1 MKTNYKIFRTIRIML
16 FAATVLAGF
25 TACETDSVE
34 REGGKLPD
42 KDGIE
47 NVYGILRCSSSCE
60 NIVDMILTE
69 GNGFLVNGVYFEQ
82 TKPVSENVSI
92 QLQIDESVIEAYN
105 TLTGEE
111 RALLPESNYEFMEG
125 NTLEISANGKQSPLK
140 RIKFLAEGLAAGEY
154 VLPISIGEQE
164 QGNILRDNIIYF
176 NITIREPFVGDYP
189 LDQAKFYPEE
199 GEDNATE
206 PILMVF
212 YINTKD
218 YDPRLVTDFYL
229 TKKKRRPSQE
239 LWTRAVG
246 NIINL
251 RTVVL
256 KYDEASGRA
265 LLDLG
270 ADMTYVL
277 SHASTYIW
285 PLQETERKVCLS
297 LEGGGTGLGFCNLS
311 DEQIADFVAQVKT
324 VVETYNLD
332 GINLW
337 DRNSGY
343 GKEGMPETNTTS
355 YPKLIKA
362 MREALGSDRLLTV
375 TDHEEPTEYFWDTEA
390 TGGIEVGQYL
400 DYAWSGYNNGNEVT
414 QICDPWHPDDV
425 EVSKYTHKPFAGLD
439 PAKYGCINSPWY
451 KGTDPSSLID
461 RKHIY
466 RWRAAGNKQSQ
477 ILVFQ
482 DLMTRLQNEYEATGQ
497 SYGEVC
503 LYFADDG
510 KTGTSILA
518 YSNNYTDV
526 TSNLM
531 FLPDGTIGYGKW
543 LKDW

>member
-1 MKTNYKIFRTIRIML
+1 MKTNHKIFRTIGTML
-16 FAATVLAGF
+16 LAATVLAGF

-34 REGGKLPD
+34 QSGGKLPD
-42 KDGIE
+42 KEEIE

-60 NIVDMILTE
+60 NTVDMILTE

-105 TLTGEE
+105 ILTGEE
-111 RALLPESNYEFMEG
+111 RTLLPESNYEFVEG
-125 NTLEISANGKQSPLK
+125 NTLEISANGKQSALK
-140 RIKFLAEGLAAGEY
+140 QIKFLAEGLAAGEY
-154 VLPISIGEQE
+154 VLPVSIGEQ
-164 QGNILRDNIIYF
+164 GNVLRDNIIYF

-189 LDQAKFYPEE
+189 LDQEEFYPEE
-199 GEDNATE
+199 SGANE
-206 PILMVF
+206 PIFMVF
-212 YINTKD
+212 YVNTKD
-218 YDPRLVTDFYL
+218 YDPRLVTDFYIR
-229 TKKKRRPSQE
+229 KKQRRPPVE

-246 NIINL
+246 NIVNL
-251 RTVVL
+251 RTVTL

-270 ADMTYVL
+270 SDMTHVL
-277 SHASTYIW
+277 SRASTYIW
-285 PLQETERKVCLS
+285 PIQETERKVCLS

-343 GKEGMPETNTTS
+343 GKEGMPEMNTTS

-362 MREALGSDRLLTV
+362 MREALGTNKLLTV

-400 DYAWSGYNNGNEVT
+400 DYAWSGYCNDGEIP

-439 PAKYGCINSPWY
+439 PAKYGCINFAWY
-451 KGTDPSSLID
+451 KFSDPVELKD
-461 RKHIY
+461 AMNVY

-477 ILVFQ
+477 ILVFK
-482 DLMTRLQNEYEATGQ
+482 DLMTILQNEYESTGQ
-497 SYGEVC
+497 EYSGIC
-503 LYFADDG
+503 LCFADDG
-510 KTGTSILA
+510 RNGTGVLNYDNSYTAVTTNLA
-518 YSNNYTDV
+518 NNPT
-526 TSNLM
+526 TGGN
-531 FLPDGTIGYGKW
+531 YGKW

>member
-1 MKTNYKIFRTIRIML
+1 MKTNHKIFRTIGTML
-16 FAATVLAGF
+16 LAATVLAGF

-34 REGGKLPD
+34 QSGGKLPD
-42 KDGIE
+42 KEEIE

-60 NIVDMILTE
+60 NTVDMILTE
-69 GNGFLVNGVYFEQ
+69 GNGFLVNSVYFEQ

-92 QLQIDESVIEAYN
+92 QLKIDESVIEAYN
-105 TLTGEE
+105 TLTGVE
-111 RALLPESNYEFMEG
+111 RTLLPESNYEFVEG
-125 NTLEISANGKQSPLK
+125 NMLEISANGKQSALK
-140 RIKFLAEGLAAGEY
+140 QIKFLAEGLAAGEY
-154 VLPISIGEQE
+154 VLPVSTGW
-164 QGNILRDNIIYF
+164 QGNALRNNILYF

-189 LDQAKFYPEE
+189 LDQEEFYPEE
-199 GEDNATE
+199 SGANE
-206 PILMVF
+206 PIFMVF
-212 YINTKD
+212 YVNTKD
-218 YDPRLVTDFYL
+218 YDPRLVTDFYIR
-229 TKKKRRPSQE
+229 KKQRRPPVE

-246 NIINL
+246 NIVNL

-270 ADMTYVL
+270 SDMTHVL

-285 PLQETERKVCLS
+285 PIQETERKVCLS
-297 LEGGGTGLGFCNLS
+297 LEGGGTGLGFCNLT

-343 GKEGMPETNTTS
+343 GKEGMPEMNTTS

-362 MREALGSDRLLTV
+362 MREALGTDKLLTV

-439 PAKYGCINSPWY
+439 PAKYGCINAPWY
-451 KGTDPSSLID
+451 KGTDPSDLID
-461 RKHIY
+461 RTNIY
-466 RWRAAGNKQSQ
+466 NWRAAGNKQSQ

-482 DLMTRLQNEYEATGQ
+482 DLMTKLQNEYEATGH

-510 KTGTSILA
+510 KNGTGILA
-518 YSNNYTDV
+518 YSNNYTEV
-526 TSNLM
+526 TSNLT
-531 FLPDGTIGYGKW
+531 FLPDGKIGYGKW

>member
-1 MKTNYKIFRTIRIML
+1 MKTNHKIFRTIGTML
-16 FAATVLAGF
+16 LAATVLAGF

-34 REGGKLPD
+34 QSGGKLPD
-42 KDGIE
+42 KEEIE

-60 NIVDMILTE
+60 NTVDMILTE

-105 TLTGEE
+105 TLTGVE
-111 RALLPESNYEFMEG
+111 RTLLPESNYEFVEG
-125 NTLEISANGKQSPLK
+125 NTLEISANGKQSALK
-140 RIKFLAEGLAAGEY
+140 QIKFLAEGLVAGEY
-154 VLPISIGEQE
+154 VLPVSTEW
-164 QGNILRDNIIYF
+164 QGNALRDNILYF
-176 NITIREPFVGDYP
+176 NITVREPFVGDYP

-199 GEDNATE
+199 GDGNATE

-246 NIINL
+246 NIVNL
-251 RTVVL
+251 RTVTL

-270 ADMTYVL
+270 SDMTHVL
-277 SHASTYIW
+277 SRASTYIW
-285 PLQETERKVCLS
+285 PIQETERKVCLS

-355 YPKLIKA
+355 YPKLIRA
-362 MREALGSDRLLTV
+362 MREALGSDKLLTV

-400 DYAWSGYNNGNEVT
+400 DYAWSGYNSGNEIT

-425 EVSKYTHKPFAGLD
+425 EVSQYTHKPFAGLN
-439 PAKYGCINSPWY
+439 PAKYGCINAPWY
-451 KGTDPSSLID
+451 KDKDPTTLKD
-461 RKHIY
+461 TKNIY

-482 DLMTRLQNEYEATGQ
+482 DLMTRLQNEYESSGQ
-497 SYGEVC
+497 SYGGVC
-503 LYFADDG
+503 VNFADDG
-510 KTGTSILA
+510 RNGTGLLNIN
-518 YSNNYTDV
+518 NNYTGV
-526 TSNLM
+526 TDNLGI
-531 FLPDGTIGYGKW
+531 LPDGTGGYGKW
-543 LKDW
+543 QKDW

>member
-1 MKTNYKIFRTIRIML
+1 MTL
-16 FAATVLAGF
+16 FTATVLAGF
-25 TACETDSVE
+25 TACETDPVE
-34 REGGKLPD
+34 QKGGKLPD
-42 KDGIE
+42 KEGIE

-69 GNGFLVNGVYFEQ
+69 GNSFLVNGVYFEQ

-111 RALLPESNYEFMEG
+111 RTLLPESNYEFVED
-125 NTLEISANGKQSPLK
+125 NTLEISANEKQSPLK
-140 RIKFLAEGLAAGEY
+140 RIKFLAEGLAVGEY
-154 VLPISIGEQE
+154 VLPVSIGEQ
-164 QGNILRDNIIYF
+164 GNVLRDNIIYF
-176 NITIREPFVGDYP
+176 NITIREPFVGDNP

-206 PILMVF
+206 PIFMVF
-212 YINTKD
+212 YINTKE

-239 LWTRAVG
+239 LWPRAVG

-270 ADMTYVL
+270 SDITHVL

-285 PLQETERKVCLS
+285 PIQETERKVCLS
-297 LEGGGTGLGFCNLS
+297 LEGGGTGLGFCNLT

-343 GKEGMPETNTTS
+343 GKEGMPEMNTTS

-362 MREALGSDRLLTV
+362 MREALGTNKLLTV

-400 DYAWSGYNNGNEVT
+400 DYAWSGYNSGNEIT

-439 PAKYGCINSPWY
+439 PAKYGCINAPWY
-451 KGTDPSSLID
+451 KDKDPTTLKD
-461 RKHIY
+461 TKNIY

-482 DLMTRLQNEYEATGQ
+482 DLMTRLQNEYESSGQ
-497 SYGEVC
+497 SYGGVC
-503 LYFADDG
+503 VNFADDG
-510 KTGTSILA
+510 RNGTGLLNIN
-518 YSNNYTDV
+518 NNYTDV

-531 FLPDGTIGYGKW
+531 YLPDGTSGYGKW

>member
-1 MKTNYKIFRTIRIML
+1 MKTNHKIFRTIGTML
-16 FAATVLAGF
+16 LAATVLAGF

-34 REGGKLPD
+34 QSGGKLPD
-42 KDGIE
+42 KEEIE

-60 NIVDMILTE
+60 NTVDMILTE

-82 TKPVSENVSI
+82 TKPVSGNVSI

-105 TLTGEE
+105 TLTGVE
-111 RALLPESNYEFMEG
+111 RTLLPESNYEFVKG
-125 NTLEISANGKQSPLK
+125 NTLEISANGKQSALK
-140 RIKFLAEGLAAGEY
+140 QIKFLAEGLAAGEY
-154 VLPISIGEQE
+154 VLPVSTEW
-164 QGNILRDNIIYF
+164 QGNALRDNILYF

-199 GEDNATE
+199 GDGNATE

-218 YDPRLVTDFYL
+218 YDPRLVTDFYM
-229 TKKKRRPSQE
+229 TKQKRRPSQV

-270 ADMTYVL
+270 SDMTHVL

-285 PLQETERKVCLS
+285 PLQETGRKVCLS
-297 LEGGGTGLGFCNLS
+297 LEGGGTGLGFCNLT

-343 GKEGMPETNTTS
+343 GKEGMPEMNTTS

-362 MREALGSDRLLTV
+362 MREALGTNKLLTV

-400 DYAWSGYNNGNEVT
+400 DYAWSGYNSGNEIT

-425 EVSKYTHKPFAGLD
+425 EVSQYTHKPFAGLN
-439 PAKYGCINSPWY
+439 PAKYGCINAPWY
-451 KGTDPSSLID
+451 KDKDPTTLKD
-461 RKHIY
+461 TKNIY

-482 DLMTRLQNEYEATGQ
+482 DLMTRLQNEYESSGQ
-497 SYGEVC
+497 SYGGVC
-503 LYFADDG
+503 VNFADDG
-510 KTGTSILA
+510 RNGTGLLNIN
-518 YSNNYTDV
+518 NNYTGV

-531 FLPDGTIGYGKW
+531 YLPDGTSGYGKW

>member
-1 MKTNYKIFRTIRIML
+1 MTL
-16 FAATVLAGF
+16 LAAAVLAGF
-25 TACETDSVE
+25 TACETDPVE
-34 REGGKLPD
+34 RDGGKLPD
-42 KDGIE
+42 KEGIE

-111 RALLPESNYEFMEG
+111 RTLLPESNYEFVEG
-125 NTLEISANGKQSPLK
+125 NTLEISTNGKQSSLK

-154 VLPISIGEQE
+154 VLPITIGEQE
-164 QGNILRDNIIYF
+164 QGNVLRDNIIYF

-189 LDQAKFYPEE
+189 LDQEEFYPEE
-199 GEDNATE
+199 SGANE
-206 PILMVF
+206 PIFMVF
-212 YINTKD
+212 YVNTKD
-218 YDPRLVTDFYL
+218 YDPRLVTDFYIR
-229 TKKKRRPSQE
+229 KKQRRPPVE

-246 NIINL
+246 NIVNL

-270 ADMTYVL
+270 ADMTHVL

-285 PLQETERKVCLS
+285 PIQETERKVCLS
-297 LEGGGTGLGFCNLS
+297 LEGGGTGLGFCNLT
-311 DEQIADFVAQVKT
+311 DEQIADFVAQVKV

-337 DRNSGY
+337 DRNAGY
-343 GKEGMPETNTTS
+343 GTVEEMPEMNTTS

-362 MREALGSDRLLTV
+362 MRETLGPDKLLTV
-375 TDHEEPTEYFWDTEA
+375 TDHEEPTEYFWDTVA

-400 DYAWSGYNNGNEVT
+400 DYAWSGYCNDGEIP

-439 PAKYGCINSPWY
+439 PAKYGCINFAWY
-451 KGTDPSSLID
+451 KFSDPVELKD
-461 RKHIY
+461 AMNVY

-477 ILVFQ
+477 ILVFK
-482 DLMTRLQNEYEATGQ
+482 DLMTILQNEYESTGQ
-497 SYGEVC
+497 EYSGIC
-503 LYFADDG
+503 LCFADDG
-510 KTGTSILA
+510 RNGTGVLN
-518 YSNNYTDV
+518 YDNNYTAV
-526 TSNLM
+526 TTNLANN
-531 FLPDGTIGYGKW
+531 PTTGGNYGKW

>member
-1 MKTNYKIFRTIRIML
+1 ML
-16 FAATVLAGF
+16 LAATVLAGF

-34 REGGKLPD
+34 QSGGKLPD
-42 KDGIE
+42 KEEIE

-60 NIVDMILTE
+60 NTVDMILTE
-69 GNGFLVNGVYFEQ
+69 GNGFLVNSVYFEQ
-82 TKPVSENVSI
+82 TKPVSGNVSI
-92 QLQIDESVIEAYN
+92 QLKIDESVIEAYN

-111 RALLPESNYEFMEG
+111 RTLLPESNYEFVEG
-125 NTLEISANGKQSPLK
+125 NTLEISANGKQSALK
-140 RIKFLAEGLAAGEY
+140 QIKFLAEGLAAGEY
-154 VLPISIGEQE
+154 VLPVSTEW
-164 QGNILRDNIIYF
+164 QGNALRDNILYF
-176 NITIREPFVGDYP
+176 NITVREPFVGDYP

-199 GEDNATE
+199 GDGNATE

-218 YDPRLVTDFYL
+218 YDPRLVTDFYM
-229 TKKKRRPSQE
+229 TKQKRRPSQV

-270 ADMTYVL
+270 SDMTHVL

-285 PLQETERKVCLS
+285 PLQETGRKVCLS

-343 GKEGMPETNTTS
+343 GKEGMPEMNTTS

-362 MREALGSDRLLTV
+362 MREALGTDKLLTV

-439 PAKYGCINSPWY
+439 PAKYGCINAPWY
-451 KGTDPSSLID
+451 KGTDPSDLID
-461 RKHIY
+461 RTNIY
-466 RWRAAGNKQSQ
+466 NWRAAGNKQSQ

-482 DLMTRLQNEYEATGQ
+482 DLMTKLQNEYEATGH

-510 KTGTSILA
+510 KNGTGILA
-518 YSNNYTDV
+518 YSNNYTEV
-526 TSNLM
+526 TSNLT
-531 FLPDGTIGYGKW
+531 FLPDGKIGYGKW

>member
-1 MKTNYKIFRTIRIML
+1 MKTNHKLFRTIGTML
-16 FAATVLAGF
+16 LAVTVLAGF

-34 REGGKLPD
+34 QKGGKLPD
-42 KDGIE
+42 KEGIE
-47 NVYGILRCSSSCE
+47 NVYGVLRCSSSCE

-111 RALLPESNYEFMEG
+111 RTLLPESNYEFMEG
-125 NTLEISANGKQSPLK
+125 NTLEISANGKQSSLK

-154 VLPISIGEQE
+154 VLPVSIGEQ
-164 QGNILRDNIIYF
+164 GNVLRDNIIYF

-199 GEDNATE
+199 SGANE
-206 PILMVF
+206 PIFMVF
-212 YINTKD
+212 YVNTKD
-218 YDPRLVTDFYL
+218 YDPRLVTDFYIR
-229 TKKKRRPSQE
+229 KKQRRPPVE

-246 NIINL
+246 NIVNL

-270 ADMTYVL
+270 LDMTHVL

-285 PLQETERKVCLS
+285 PIQETERKVCLS
-297 LEGGGTGLGFCNLS
+297 LEGGGTGLGFCNLT

-343 GKEGMPETNTTS
+343 GKEGMPEMNTTS

-362 MREALGSDRLLTV
+362 MREALGSDKLLTV

-390 TGGIEVGQYL
+390 TGGIAVGEYL
-400 DYAWSGYNNGNEVT
+400 DYAWSGYCNDGEIP

-439 PAKYGCINSPWY
+439 PAKYGCINFAWY
-451 KGTDPSSLID
+451 KFSDPVELKD
-461 RKHIY
+461 AMNVY

-477 ILVFQ
+477 ILVFK
-482 DLMTRLQNEYEATGQ
+482 DLMTILQNEYESTGQ
-497 SYGEVC
+497 EYSGIC
-503 LYFADDG
+503 LCFADDG
-510 KTGTSILA
+510 RNGTGVLN
-518 YSNNYTDV
+518 YDNNYTAV
-526 TSNLM
+526 TTNLANN
-531 FLPDGTIGYGKW
+531 PTTGGNYGKW

>member
-1 MKTNYKIFRTIRIML
+1 MKTKIKKFRTIGTML
-16 FAATVLAGF
+16 LAATVLAGF
-25 TACETDSVE
+25 TACETDSIE
-34 REGGKLPD
+34 QKGGKLPD
-42 KDGIE
+42 KEGIE

-69 GNGFLVNGVYFEQ
+69 GNSFLVNGVYFEQ

-111 RALLPESNYEFMEG
+111 RTLLPESNYEFMEG
-125 NTLEISANGKQSPLK
+125 NTLEISANGKQSALK
-140 RIKFLAEGLAAGEY
+140 QIKFLAEGLAAGEY
-154 VLPISIGEQE
+154 VLPVSTGW
-164 QGNILRDNIIYF
+164 QGNVLRDNIIYF

-189 LDQAKFYPEE
+189 LDQEEFYPEE
-199 GEDNATE
+199 SGANE
-206 PILMVF
+206 PIFMVF
-212 YINTKD
+212 YVNTKD
-218 YDPRLVTDFYL
+218 YDPRLVTDFYIR
-229 TKKKRRPSQE
+229 KKQRRPPVE

-246 NIINL
+246 NIVNL

-270 ADMTYVL
+270 SDMTHVL
-277 SHASTYIW
+277 SHTSTYIW
-285 PLQETERKVCLS
+285 PIQETGRKVCLS

-311 DEQIADFVAQVKT
+311 DEQVADFVAQVKT

-343 GKEGMPETNTTS
+343 GKEGMPEMNTTS

-362 MREALGSDRLLTV
+362 MREALGTDKLLTV

-439 PAKYGCINSPWY
+439 PAKYGCINAPWY
-451 KGTDPSSLID
+451 KGTDPSDLID
-461 RKHIY
+461 RTNIY
-466 RWRAAGNKQSQ
+466 NWRAAGNKQSQ

-482 DLMTRLQNEYEATGQ
+482 DLMTKLQNEYEATGH

-510 KTGTSILA
+510 KNGTGILA
-518 YSNNYTDV
+518 YSNNYTEV
-526 TSNLM
+526 TSNLT
-531 FLPDGTIGYGKW
+531 FLPDGKIGYGKW

>member
-1 MKTNYKIFRTIRIML
+1 MKTNHKIFRTIGTIL
-16 FAATVLAGF
+16 LAATVLAGF

-34 REGGKLPD
+34 QSGGKLPD
-42 KDGIE
+42 KEEIE

-60 NIVDMILTE
+60 NTVDMILTE

-92 QLQIDESVIEAYN
+92 QLKIDESVIEAYN
-105 TLTGEE
+105 TLTGVE
-111 RALLPESNYEFMEG
+111 RTLLPESNYEFVEG
-125 NTLEISANGKQSPLK
+125 NMLEISANGKQSALK
-140 RIKFLAEGLAAGEY
+140 QIKFLAEGLAAGEY
-154 VLPISIGEQE
+154 VLPISIGEQ
-164 QGNILRDNIIYF
+164 GNTLRDNILYF
-176 NITIREPFVGDYP
+176 NITVREPFVGDYP

-199 GEDNATE
+199 GDGNATE

-246 NIINL
+246 NIVNL
-251 RTVVL
+251 RTVTL

-270 ADMTYVL
+270 SDMTHVL
-277 SHASTYIW
+277 SRASTYIW
-285 PLQETERKVCLS
+285 PIQETERKVCLS

-362 MREALGSDRLLTV
+362 MREALGSDKLLTV
-375 TDHEEPTEYFWDTEA
+375 TDHEEPTEYFWDTVA

-400 DYAWSGYNNGNEVT
+400 DYAWSGYCNDGEIP

-439 PAKYGCINSPWY
+439 PAKYGCINFAWY
-451 KGTDPSSLID
+451 KFSDPVELKD
-461 RKHIY
+461 AMNVY

-477 ILVFQ
+477 ILVFK
-482 DLMTRLQNEYEATGQ
+482 DLMTILQNEYESSGQ
-497 SYGEVC
+497 SYGGVC
-503 LYFADDG
+503 LNFADDG
-510 KTGTSILA
+510 RNGTGLLN
-518 YSNNYTDV
+518 YNNNYTSV

-531 FLPDGTIGYGKW
+531 YFPDGTIGYGKW

>member
-1 MKTNYKIFRTIRIML
+1 MKTNHKIFRTIGTML
-16 FAATVLAGF
+16 LAATVLAGF

-34 REGGKLPD
+34 QSGGKLPD
-42 KDGIE
+42 KEEIE

-60 NIVDMILTE
+60 NTVDMILTE

-105 TLTGEE
+105 TLTGVE
-111 RALLPESNYEFMEG
+111 RTLLPESNYEFVEG
-125 NTLEISANGKQSPLK
+125 NTLEISASEKQYSLI

-154 VLPISIGEQE
+154 VLPISIGEQ
-164 QGNILRDNIIYF
+164 GNTLRDNIIYF
-176 NITIREPFVGDYP
+176 NITIREPFVGEYP
-189 LDQAKFYPEE
+189 LDQEEFYPEE
-199 GEDNATE
+199 GDGNATE

-218 YDPRLVTDFYL
+218 YDPRLVTDFYM
-229 TKKKRRPSQE
+229 TKQKRRPSQV

-270 ADMTYVL
+270 SDMTHVL

-285 PLQETERKVCLS
+285 PLQETGRKVCLS
-297 LEGGGTGLGFCNLS
+297 LEGGGTGLGFCNLT
-311 DEQIADFVAQVKT
+311 DEQIADFVAQVET

-343 GKEGMPETNTTS
+343 GKEGMPEMNTTS

-362 MREALGSDRLLTV
+362 MREALGTNKLLTV

-400 DYAWSGYNNGNEVT
+400 DYAWSGYNSGNEIT

-425 EVSKYTHKPFAGLD
+425 EVSQYTHKPFAGLN
-439 PAKYGCINSPWY
+439 PAKYGCINAPWY
-451 KGTDPSSLID
+451 KDKDPTTLKD
-461 RKHIY
+461 TKNIY

-482 DLMTRLQNEYEATGQ
+482 DLMTRLQNEYESSGQ
-497 SYGEVC
+497 SYGGVC
-503 LYFADDG
+503 VNFADDG
-510 KTGTSILA
+510 RNGTGLLNIN
-518 YSNNYTDV
+518 NNYTGV

-531 FLPDGTIGYGKW
+531 YLPDGTSGYGKW

>member
-1 MKTNYKIFRTIRIML
+1 ML
-16 FAATVLAGF
+16 LAATVLAGF

-34 REGGKLPD
+34 QSGGKLPD
-42 KDGIE
+42 KEEIE

-60 NIVDMILTE
+60 NTVDMILTE

-105 TLTGEE
+105 TLTGVE
-111 RALLPESNYEFMEG
+111 RTLLPESNYEFVEG
-125 NTLEISANGKQSPLK
+125 NTLEISANGKQSALK
-140 RIKFLAEGLAAGEY
+140 QIKFLAEGLAAGEY
-154 VLPISIGEQE
+154 VLPVSTGW

-176 NITIREPFVGDYP
+176 NITVREPFVGDYP

-199 GEDNATE
+199 GDGNATE

-246 NIINL
+246 NIVNL
-251 RTVVL
+251 RTVTL

-270 ADMTYVL
+270 SDMTHVL
-277 SHASTYIW
+277 SRASTYIW
-285 PLQETERKVCLS
+285 PIQETERKVCLS

-355 YPKLIKA
+355 YPKLIRA
-362 MREALGSDRLLTV
+362 MREALGSDKLLTV

-400 DYAWSGYNNGNEVT
+400 DYAWSGYNSGNEIT

-425 EVSKYTHKPFAGLD
+425 EVSQYTHKPFAGLN
-439 PAKYGCINSPWY
+439 PAKYGCINAPWY
-451 KGTDPSSLID
+451 KDKDPTTLKD
-461 RKHIY
+461 TKNIY

-482 DLMTRLQNEYEATGQ
+482 DLMTRLQNEYESSGQ
-497 SYGEVC
+497 SYGGVC
-503 LYFADDG
+503 VNFADDG
-510 KTGTSILA
+510 RNGTGLLNIN
-518 YSNNYTDV
+518 NNYTGV

-531 FLPDGTIGYGKW
+531 YLPDGTSGYGKW

>member
-1 MKTNYKIFRTIRIML
+1 MKTNHKIFRTIGTML
-16 FAATVLAGF
+16 LAATVLAGF
-25 TACETDSVE
+25 TACETDPVE
-34 REGGKLPD
+34 QKGGKLPD
-42 KDGIE
+42 KEGIE

-111 RALLPESNYEFMEG
+111 RTLLPESNYEFVEG
-125 NTLEISANGKQSPLK
+125 NTLEISTNGKQSSLK
-140 RIKFLAEGLAAGEY
+140 RIKFLAEGLAVGEY
-154 VLPISIGEQE
+154 VLPITIGEQE
-164 QGNILRDNIIYF
+164 QGNVLRDNIIYF

-189 LDQAKFYPEE
+189 LDQEEFYPEE
-199 GEDNATE
+199 SGANE
-206 PILMVF
+206 PIFMVF
-212 YINTKD
+212 YVNTKD
-218 YDPRLVTDFYL
+218 YDPRLVTDFYIR
-229 TKKKRRPSQE
+229 KKQRRPPVE

-246 NIINL
+246 NIVNL
-251 RTVVL
+251 RTVTL

-270 ADMTYVL
+270 LDMTHVL

-285 PLQETERKVCLS
+285 PIQETERKVCLS
-297 LEGGGTGLGFCNLS
+297 LEGGGTGLGFCNLT

-343 GKEGMPETNTTS
+343 GKEGMPEMNTTS

-362 MREALGSDRLLTV
+362 MREALGSDKLLTV

-400 DYAWSGYNNGNEVT
+400 DYAWSGYCNDGEIP

-439 PAKYGCINSPWY
+439 PAKYGCINFAWY
-451 KGTDPSSLID
+451 KFSDPVELKD
-461 RKHIY
+461 AMNVY

-477 ILVFQ
+477 ILVFK
-482 DLMTRLQNEYEATGQ
+482 DLMTILQNEYESTGQ
-497 SYGEVC
+497 EYSGIC
-503 LYFADDG
+503 LCFADDG
-510 KTGTSILA
+510 RNGTGVLN
-518 YSNNYTDV
+518 YDNNYTAV
-526 TSNLM
+526 TTNLANN
-531 FLPDGTIGYGKW
+531 PTTGGNYGKW

>member
-1 MKTNYKIFRTIRIML
+1 MKTNHKIFRTIGTML
-16 FAATVLAGF
+16 LAATVLAGF
-25 TACETDSVE
+25 TACETDSIE
-34 REGGKLPD
+34 QKGGKLPD
-42 KDGIE
+42 KEGIE

-69 GNGFLVNGVYFEQ
+69 GNSFLVNGVYFEQ

-111 RALLPESNYEFMEG
+111 RTLLPESNYEFVEG
-125 NTLEISANGKQSPLK
+125 NTLEISANGKQSALK
-140 RIKFLAEGLAAGEY
+140 QIKFLAEGLAAGEY
-154 VLPISIGEQE
+154 VLPVSTGW
-164 QGNILRDNIIYF
+164 QGNALRYNILYF

-189 LDQAKFYPEE
+189 LDQEEFYPEE
-199 GEDNATE
+199 SGANE
-206 PILMVF
+206 PIFMVF
-212 YINTKD
+212 YVNTKD
-218 YDPRLVTDFYL
+218 YDPRLVTDFYMR
-229 TKKKRRPSQE
+229 KRQRRPPVDV
-239 LWTRAVG
+239 WTRAVG
-246 NIINL
+246 NIVNL

-270 ADMTYVL
+270 SDMTHVL
-277 SHASTYIW
+277 SHTSTYIW
-285 PLQETERKVCLS
+285 PIQETGRKVCLS

-400 DYAWSGYNNGNEVT
+400 DYAWSGYCNDGEIP
-414 QICDPWHPDDV
+414 QICDPWHPDDE
-425 EVSKYTHKPFAGLD
+425 EVSQYTHKPFAGLD
-439 PAKYGCINSPWY
+439 PAKYGCINFAWY
-451 KGTDPSSLID
+451 KGSDPAALKDS
-461 RKHIY
+461 KNVY

-477 ILVFQ
+477 ILVSK
-482 DLMTRLQNEYEATGQ
+482 DLMTRLQNEYESTGQ
-497 SYGEVC
+497 SYGGVC
-503 LYFADDG
+503 LNFADDG
-510 KTGTSILA
+510 RKGTGLLN
-518 YSNNYTDV
+518 YNNSYGEV
-526 TSNLM
+526 TNLT
-531 FLPDGTIGYGKW
+531 FLPDGKSGYGKW

>member
-1 MKTNYKIFRTIRIML
+1 MKTNHKIFRTIGTML
-16 FAATVLAGF
+16 LAATVLAGF

-34 REGGKLPD
+34 QSGGKLPD
-42 KDGIE
+42 KEEIE

-60 NIVDMILTE
+60 NTVDMILTE

-111 RALLPESNYEFMEG
+111 RTLLPESNYEFVEG
-125 NTLEISANGKQSPLK
+125 NMLEISANGKQSALK
-140 RIKFLAEGLAAGEY
+140 QIKFLAEGLAAGEY
-154 VLPISIGEQE
+154 VLPVSTGW
-164 QGNILRDNIIYF
+164 QGNALRDNILYF

-189 LDQAKFYPEE
+189 LDQEEFYPEE
-199 GEDNATE
+199 SGANE
-206 PILMVF
+206 PIFMVF
-212 YINTKD
+212 YVNTKD
-218 YDPRLVTDFYL
+218 YDPRLVTDFYIR
-229 TKKKRRPSQE
+229 KKQRRPPVE

-246 NIINL
+246 NIVNL

-270 ADMTYVL
+270 SDMTHVL
-277 SHASTYIW
+277 SHTSTYIW
-285 PLQETERKVCLS
+285 PIQETGRKVCLS

-311 DEQIADFVAQVKT
+311 DEQVADFVAQVKT

-343 GKEGMPETNTTS
+343 GKEGMPEMNTTS

-362 MREALGSDRLLTV
+362 MREALGTDKLLTV

-439 PAKYGCINSPWY
+439 PAKYGCINAPWY
-451 KGTDPSSLID
+451 KGTDPSDLID
-461 RKHIY
+461 RTNIY
-466 RWRAAGNKQSQ
+466 NWRAAGNKQSQ

-482 DLMTRLQNEYEATGQ
+482 DLMTKLQNEYEATGH

-510 KTGTSILA
+510 KNGTGILA
-518 YSNNYTDV
+518 YSNNYTEV
-526 TSNLM
+526 TSNLT
-531 FLPDGTIGYGKW
+531 FLPDGKIGYGKW

>member
-1 MKTNYKIFRTIRIML
+1 ML
-16 FAATVLAGF
+16 LAVTVLAGF
-25 TACETDSVE
+25 TACETDPVE
-34 REGGKLPD
+34 RERGKLPD
-42 KDGIE
+42 KEGIE

-60 NIVDMILTE
+60 NTVDMILTE

-111 RALLPESNYEFMEG
+111 RTLLPESNYEFMEG
-125 NTLEISANGKQSPLK
+125 NTLEISANGKQSALK
-140 RIKFLAEGLAAGEY
+140 QIKFLAEGLAAGEY
-154 VLPISIGEQE
+154 VLPVSIGEQE

-176 NITIREPFVGDYP
+176 NITIREPFVGENP
-189 LDQAKFYPEE
+189 LDQEEFYPEE
-199 GEDNATE
+199 GENGAKE
-206 PILMVF
+206 PIFMVF
-212 YINTKD
+212 YVNTKD
-218 YDPRLVTDFYL
+218 YDPRLVTDFYIR
-229 TKKKRRPSQE
+229 KKQRRPPVE

-246 NIINL
+246 NIVNL
-251 RTVVL
+251 RTVTL

-270 ADMTYVL
+270 SDMTHVL

-285 PLQETERKVCLS
+285 PIQETERKVCLS

-343 GKEGMPETNTTS
+343 GKEGMPEMNTTS
-355 YPKLIKA
+355 YPRLIKA
-362 MREALGSDRLLTV
+362 MREVLGSDKLLTV

-425 EVSKYTHKPFAGLD
+425 EVSQYTHKPFAGLD
-439 PAKYGCINSPWY
+439 PAKYGCINAPWY
-451 KGTDPSSLID
+451 KSSDPTTLKD
-461 RKHIY
+461 TKNIY

-482 DLMTRLQNEYEATGQ
+482 DLMTRLQNEYESTGQ
-497 SYGEVC
+497 SYGGVC
-503 LYFADDG
+503 VNFADDG
-510 KTGTSILA
+510 RNGTGVLNIN
-518 YSNNYTDV
+518 NNYTDV
-526 TSNLM
+526 TSNLS
-531 FLPDGTIGYGKW
+531 FLPDGTSGYGKW

>member
-1 MKTNYKIFRTIRIML
+1 ML
-16 FAATVLAGF
+16 LAATVLAGF
-25 TACETDSVE
+25 MACETDSVE
-34 REGGKLPD
+34 QKGGKLPD
-42 KDGIE
+42 KEGIE

-199 GEDNATE
+199 SGANE
-206 PILMVF
+206 PIFMVF
-212 YINTKD
+212 YVNTKD
-218 YDPRLVTDFYL
+218 YDPRLVTDFYIR
-229 TKKKRRPSQE
+229 KKQRRPPVE

-246 NIINL
+246 NIVNL

-270 ADMTYVL
+270 LDMTHVL

-285 PLQETERKVCLS
+285 PIQETERKVCLS
-297 LEGGGTGLGFCNLS
+297 LEGGGTGLGFCNLT

-343 GKEGMPETNTTS
+343 GKEGMPEMNTTS

-362 MREALGSDRLLTV
+362 MREALGSDKLLTV

-390 TGGIEVGQYL
+390 TGGIAVGEYL
-400 DYAWSGYNNGNEVT
+400 DYAWSGYCNDGEIP

-439 PAKYGCINSPWY
+439 PAKYGCINFAWY
-451 KGTDPSSLID
+451 KFSDPVELKD
-461 RKHIY
+461 AMNVY

-477 ILVFQ
+477 ILVFK
-482 DLMTRLQNEYEATGQ
+482 DLMTILQNEYESTGQ
-497 SYGEVC
+497 EYSGIC
-503 LYFADDG
+503 LCFADDG
-510 KTGTSILA
+510 RNGTGVLN
-518 YSNNYTDV
+518 YDNNYTAV
-526 TSNLM
+526 TTNLANN
-531 FLPDGTIGYGKW
+531 PTTGGNYGKW

>member
-1 MKTNYKIFRTIRIML
+1 MKTNHKIFRTIGTML
-16 FAATVLAGF
+16 LAATVLAGF

-34 REGGKLPD
+34 QSGGKLPD
-42 KDGIE
+42 KEEIE

-60 NIVDMILTE
+60 NTVDMILTE

-105 TLTGEE
+105 TLTGVE
-111 RALLPESNYEFMEG
+111 RTLLPESNYEFVEG
-125 NTLEISANGKQSPLK
+125 NTLEISANGKQSALK
-140 RIKFLAEGLAAGEY
+140 QIKFLAEGLAAGEY
-154 VLPISIGEQE
+154 VLPVSTEW
-164 QGNILRDNIIYF
+164 QGNALRDNILYF
-176 NITIREPFVGDYP
+176 NITVREPFVGDYP

-199 GEDNATE
+199 GDGNATE

-246 NIINL
+246 NIVNL
-251 RTVVL
+251 RTVTL

-270 ADMTYVL
+270 SDMTHVL
-277 SHASTYIW
+277 SRASTYIW
-285 PLQETERKVCLS
+285 PIQETERKVCLS

-355 YPKLIKA
+355 YPKLIRA
-362 MREALGSDRLLTV
+362 MREALGSDKLLTV

-400 DYAWSGYNNGNEVT
+400 DYAWSGYNSGNEIT

-425 EVSKYTHKPFAGLD
+425 EVSQYTHKPFAGLN
-439 PAKYGCINSPWY
+439 PAKYGCINAPWY
-451 KGTDPSSLID
+451 KDKDPTTLKD
-461 RKHIY
+461 TKNIY

-482 DLMTRLQNEYEATGQ
+482 DLMTRLQNEYESSGQ
-497 SYGEVC
+497 SYGGVC
-503 LYFADDG
+503 VNFADDG
-510 KTGTSILA
+510 RNGTGLLNIN
-518 YSNNYTDV
+518 NNYTGV

-531 FLPDGTIGYGKW
+531 YLPDGTSGYGKW

>member
-1 MKTNYKIFRTIRIML
+1 MKTQTKMKTIQKILI
-16 FAATVLAGF
+16 AALWVAGLV
-25 TACETDSVE
+25 ACTTDPVE
-34 REGGKLPD
+34 QSGGKLPD
-42 KDGIE
+42 GE
-47 NVYGILRCSSSCE
+47 TVEGSFGILRSAVSAD
-60 NIVDMILTE
+60 NTVAVLLTV
-69 GNGFLVNGVYFEQ
+69 GDGAATQSLYFEQ
-82 TKPVSENVSI
+82 TRPAAADASVTLRV
-92 QLQIDESVIEAYN
+92 DEELVATFNAANETAC
-105 TLTGEE
+105 E
-111 RALLPESNYEFMEG
+111 LLPAANYDFPDG
-125 NTLEISANGKQSPLK
+125 TTLSVAAGKQQSAPL
-140 RIKFLAEGLAAGEY
+140 RISLKADGLTAGTYLLPVTVAAAGESAANQTVY
-154 VLPISIGEQE
+154 YEVSIRALFE
-164 QGNILRDNIIYF
+164 
-176 NITIREPFVGDYP
+176 GDYP

-218 YDPRLVTDFYL
+218 YDPRLVTDFYM
-229 TKKKRRPSQE
+229 TKQKRRPSQV

-270 ADMTYVL
+270 SDMTHVL

-285 PLQETERKVCLS
+285 PLQETGRKVCLS
-297 LEGGGTGLGFCNLS
+297 LEGGETGLGFCNLT
-311 DEQIADFVAQVKT
+311 DAQIADFVAQVET

-343 GKEGMPETNTTS
+343 GKEGMPEMNTTS

-362 MREALGSDRLLTV
+362 MREALGSDKLLTV
-375 TDHEEPTEYFWDTEA
+375 TDHEEPTEYFWDMEA
-390 TGGIEVGQYL
+390 TGNIAVGNYL
-400 DYAWSGYNNGNEVT
+400 DYAWSGYNSGSEVT

-439 PAKYGCINSPWY
+439 PSKYGCINAPWY
-451 KGTDPSSLID
+451 KDKDPYDLID
-461 RKHIY
+461 RENIY
-466 RWRAAGNKQSQ
+466 RWRASGNKQSQ
-477 ILVFQ
+477 ILVFN
-482 DLMTRLQNEYEATGQ
+482 DLMTRLQGEYESTGQ

-510 KTGTSILA
+510 KTGTSLLA
-518 YSNNYTDV
+518 YSNNYMEV

-531 FLPDGTIGYGKW
+531 YLPDGKIGYGKW

>member
-1 MKTNYKIFRTIRIML
+1 ML
-16 FAATVLAGF
+16 LAATVLAGF

-34 REGGKLPD
+34 QSGGKLPD
-42 KDGIE
+42 KEEIE

-60 NIVDMILTE
+60 NTVDMILTE

-82 TKPVSENVSI
+82 TKPVSGNVSI

-105 TLTGEE
+105 TLTGVE
-111 RALLPESNYEFMEG
+111 RTLLPESNYEFVKG
-125 NTLEISANGKQSPLK
+125 NTLEISANGKQSAMK
-140 RIKFLAEGLAAGEY
+140 QIKFLAEGLAVGEY
-154 VLPISIGEQE
+154 VLPITIGEQE
-164 QGNILRDNIIYF
+164 QGNVLRDNIIYF

-199 GEDNATE
+199 GDGNATE

-246 NIINL
+246 NIVNL
-251 RTVVL
+251 RTVTL

-270 ADMTYVL
+270 SDMTHVL
-277 SHASTYIW
+277 SRASTYIW
-285 PLQETERKVCLS
+285 PIQETERKVCLS
-297 LEGGGTGLGFCNLS
+297 LEGGGTGLGFCNLT

-343 GKEGMPETNTTS
+343 GKEGMPEMNTTS

-362 MREALGSDRLLTV
+362 MREALGTNKLLTV

-390 TGGIEVGQYL
+390 TGNIAVGDYL
-400 DYAWSGYNNGNEVT
+400 DYAWSGYNSGSEVT
-414 QICDPWHPDDV
+414 QICDPWHPNDV

-439 PAKYGCINSPWY
+439 PSKYGCINAPWY
-451 KGTDPSSLID
+451 KDKDPSELKD
-461 RKHIY
+461 RENIY

-482 DLMTRLQNEYEATGQ
+482 DLMTRLQNEYESSGQ
-497 SYGEVC
+497 SYGEAC

-510 KTGTSILA
+510 KTGTSLLA
-518 YSNNYTDV
+518 YSNNYMQV

-531 FLPDGTIGYGKW
+531 FLPDGKIGYGKW

>member
-1 MKTNYKIFRTIRIML
+1 MTL
-16 FAATVLAGF
+16 FSATVLAGF
-25 TACETDSVE
+25 TACETDTVE
-34 REGGKLPD
+34 QKGGKLPD
-42 KDGIE
+42 KEGIE
-47 NVYGILRCSSSCE
+47 NVYGILRCSSSCR
-60 NIVDMILTE
+60 NIIDMILTE
-69 GNGFLVNGVYFEQ
+69 GNGFLVNSVLFEQ
-82 TKPVSENVSI
+82 TKPVSQNVSI

-105 TLTGEE
+105 TLTGVE
-111 RALLPESNYEFMEG
+111 RTLLPESNYEFVEG
-125 NTLEISANGKQSPLK
+125 NTLEISASEKQSSLI

-154 VLPISIGEQE
+154 VLPVSIGEQ
-164 QGNILRDNIIYF
+164 GNVLRDNIIYF
-176 NITIREPFVGDYP
+176 NITIREPFVGEYP
-189 LDQAKFYPEE
+189 LDQEEFYPEE
-199 GEDNATE
+199 GDGNATE

-218 YDPRLVTDFYL
+218 YDPRLVTDFYM
-229 TKKKRRPSQE
+229 TKQKRRPSQV

-270 ADMTYVL
+270 SDMTHVL

-285 PLQETERKVCLS
+285 PLQETGRKVCLS
-297 LEGGGTGLGFCNLS
+297 LEGGGTGLGFCNLT
-311 DEQIADFVAQVKT
+311 DKQIADFVAQVK
-324 VVETYNLD
+324 VVIETYNLD

-343 GKEGMPETNTTS
+343 GKEGMPEMNTTS

-362 MREALGSDRLLTV
+362 MREALGSDKLLTV
-375 TDHEEPTEYFWDTEA
+375 TDHEEPTEYFWDMEA
-390 TGGIEVGQYL
+390 TGNIAVGNYL
-400 DYAWSGYNNGNEVT
+400 DYAWSGYNSGSEVT

-439 PAKYGCINSPWY
+439 PSKYGCINAPWY
-451 KGTDPSSLID
+451 KDKDPSELKD
-461 RKHIY
+461 RENIY

-482 DLMTRLQNEYEATGQ
+482 DLMTRLQNEYESSGQ
-497 SYGEVC
+497 SYGEAC

-510 KTGTSILA
+510 KTGTSLLA
-518 YSNNYTDV
+518 YSNNYIQV

-531 FLPDGTIGYGKW
+531 FLPDGKIGYGKW

>member
-1 MKTNYKIFRTIRIML
+1 MKTNHKIFRTIGTML
-16 FAATVLAGF
+16 LAATVLAGF

-34 REGGKLPD
+34 QSGGKLPD
-42 KDGIE
+42 KEEIE

-60 NIVDMILTE
+60 NTVDMILTE
-69 GNGFLVNGVYFEQ
+69 GNGFLVNSVYFEQ

-92 QLQIDESVIEAYN
+92 QLKIDESVIEAYN
-105 TLTGEE
+105 ILTGVE
-111 RALLPESNYEFMEG
+111 RTLLPESNYEFVEG
-125 NTLEISANGKQSPLK
+125 NMLEISANGKQSALK
-140 RIKFLAEGLAAGEY
+140 QIKFLAEGLAAGEY
-154 VLPISIGEQE
+154 VLPISIGEQ
-164 QGNILRDNIIYF
+164 GNTLRDNIIYF
-176 NITIREPFVGDYP
+176 NITIREPFVGEYP
-189 LDQAKFYPEE
+189 LDQEEFYPEE
-199 GEDNATE
+199 GDGNATE

-246 NIINL
+246 NIVNL
-251 RTVVL
+251 RTVTL

-270 ADMTYVL
+270 SDMTHVL
-277 SHASTYIW
+277 SRASTYIW
-285 PLQETERKVCLS
+285 PIQETERKVCLS

-355 YPKLIKA
+355 YPKLIRA
-362 MREALGSDRLLTV
+362 MREALGSDKLLTV

-400 DYAWSGYNNGNEVT
+400 DYAWSGYNSGNEIT

-425 EVSKYTHKPFAGLD
+425 EVSQYTHKPFAGLN
-439 PAKYGCINSPWY
+439 PAKYGCINAPWY
-451 KGTDPSSLID
+451 KDKDPTTLKD
-461 RKHIY
+461 TKNIY

-482 DLMTRLQNEYEATGQ
+482 DLMTRLQNEYESSGQ
-497 SYGEVC
+497 SYGGVC
-503 LYFADDG
+503 VNFADDG
-510 KTGTSILA
+510 RNGTGLLNIN
-518 YSNNYTDV
+518 NNYTGV

>member
-1 MKTNYKIFRTIRIML
+1 MKTNHKIFRMIGKML
-16 FAATVLAGF
+16 LAVTVLAGF
-25 TACETDSVE
+25 TACETDPVE
-34 REGGKLPD
+34 QKGGKLPD
-42 KDGIE
+42 KEGIE
-47 NVYGILRCSSSCE
+47 NVYGILRCSGSCE

-111 RALLPESNYEFMEG
+111 RTLLPESNYEFMEG
-125 NTLEISANGKQSPLK
+125 NTLEISANGKQSALK
-140 RIKFLAEGLAAGEY
+140 QIKFLAEGLAAGEY
-154 VLPISIGEQE
+154 VLPVSIGEQ
-164 QGNILRDNIIYF
+164 GNALRDNVIYF
-176 NITIREPFVGDYP
+176 NITIREPFVGEYP
-189 LDQAKFYPEE
+189 LDQEEFYPEE
-199 GEDNATE
+199 GENGAKE
-206 PILMVF
+206 PIFMVF
-212 YINTKD
+212 YVNTKD
-218 YDPRLVTDFYL
+218 YDPRLVTDFYMR
-229 TKKKRRPSQE
+229 KRQRRPPVDV
-239 LWTRAVG
+239 WTRAVG
-246 NIINL
+246 NIVNL

-270 ADMTYVL
+270 SDMTHVL

-285 PLQETERKVCLS
+285 PIQETERKVCLS
-297 LEGGGTGLGFCNLS
+297 LEGGGTGLGFCNLT

-343 GKEGMPETNTTS
+343 GKEGMPEMNTTS

-362 MREALGSDRLLTV
+362 MREALGSDKLLTV
-375 TDHEEPTEYFWDTEA
+375 TDYEEPTEYFWDTEA

-400 DYAWSGYNNGNEVT
+400 DYAWSGYCNDGEIP

-439 PAKYGCINSPWY
+439 PAKYGCINFAWY
-451 KGTDPSSLID
+451 KFSDPVELKD
-461 RKHIY
+461 AMNVY

-477 ILVFQ
+477 ILVFK
-482 DLMTRLQNEYEATGQ
+482 DLMTILQNEYESTGQ
-497 SYGEVC
+497 SYGGIC
-503 LYFADDG
+503 LNFADDG
-510 KTGTSILA
+510 RNGTGLLN
-518 YSNNYTDV
+518 YNNNYTNV

-531 FLPDGTIGYGKW
+531 YLPDGTSGYGKW

>member
-1 MKTNYKIFRTIRIML
+1 MKTNHKIFRTIGTML
-16 FAATVLAGF
+16 LAATVLAGF

-34 REGGKLPD
+34 QSGGKLPD
-42 KDGIE
+42 KEEIE

-60 NIVDMILTE
+60 NTVDMILTE

-105 TLTGEE
+105 TLTGVE
-111 RALLPESNYEFMEG
+111 RTLLPESNYEFVEG
-125 NTLEISANGKQSPLK
+125 NMLEISVNGKQSALK
-140 RIKFLAEGLAAGEY
+140 QIKFLAEGLAVGEY
-154 VLPISIGEQE
+154 VLPITIGEQE
-164 QGNILRDNIIYF
+164 QGNVLRDNIIYF

-189 LDQAKFYPEE
+189 LDQEEFYPEE
-199 GEDNATE
+199 SGANE
-206 PILMVF
+206 PIFMVF
-212 YINTKD
+212 YVNTKD
-218 YDPRLVTDFYL
+218 YDPRLVTDFYIR
-229 TKKKRRPSQE
+229 KKQRRPPVE

-246 NIINL
+246 NIVNL
-251 RTVVL
+251 RTVTL

-270 ADMTYVL
+270 SDMTHVL

-285 PLQETERKVCLS
+285 PIQETERKVCLS
-297 LEGGGTGLGFCNLS
+297 LEGGGTGLGFCNLT

-343 GKEGMPETNTTS
+343 GKEGMPEMNTTS

-362 MREALGSDRLLTV
+362 MREALGSDKLLTV
-375 TDHEEPTEYFWDTEA
+375 TDHEEPTEYFWDTVA

-400 DYAWSGYNNGNEVT
+400 DYAWSGYCNDGEIP

-439 PAKYGCINSPWY
+439 PAKYGCINFAWY
-451 KGTDPSSLID
+451 KFSDPVELKD
-461 RKHIY
+461 AMNVY

-477 ILVFQ
+477 ILVFK
-482 DLMTRLQNEYEATGQ
+482 DLMTILQNEYESTGQ
-497 SYGEVC
+497 EYSGIC
-503 LYFADDG
+503 LCFADDG
-510 KTGTSILA
+510 RNGTGVLN
-518 YSNNYTDV
+518 YDNNYTAV
-526 TSNLM
+526 TTNLANN
-531 FLPDGTIGYGKW
+531 PTTGGNYGKW

>member
-1 MKTNYKIFRTIRIML
+1 MKTNHKIFRTIGTML
-16 FAATVLAGF
+16 LAATVLAGF
-25 TACETDSVE
+25 TACETDPVE
-34 REGGKLPD
+34 QKGGKLPD
-42 KDGIE
+42 KEGIE

-60 NIVDMILTE
+60 NTVDMILTE

-111 RALLPESNYEFMEG
+111 RTLLPESNYEFMEG
-125 NTLEISANGKQSPLK
+125 NTLEISANGKQSALK
-140 RIKFLAEGLAAGEY
+140 QIKFLAEGLAAGEY
-154 VLPISIGEQE
+154 VLPVSIGEQE

-176 NITIREPFVGDYP
+176 NITIREPFVGENP
-189 LDQAKFYPEE
+189 LDQEEFYPEE
-199 GEDNATE
+199 GENGAKE
-206 PILMVF
+206 PIFMVF
-212 YINTKD
+212 YVNTKD
-218 YDPRLVTDFYL
+218 YDPRLVTDFYMR
-229 TKKKRRPSQE
+229 KRQRRPPVDV
-239 LWTRAVG
+239 WTRAVG
-246 NIINL
+246 NIVNL

-270 ADMTYVL
+270 SDMTHVL

-285 PLQETERKVCLS
+285 PIQETERKVCLS
-297 LEGGGTGLGFCNLS
+297 LEGGGTGLGFCNLT

-343 GKEGMPETNTTS
+343 GKEGMPEMNTTS

-362 MREALGSDRLLTV
+362 MREALGSDKLLTV

-439 PAKYGCINSPWY
+439 PAKYGCINAPWY
-451 KGTDPSSLID
+451 KGTDPTSIRD
-461 RKHIY
+461 TKNVY

-482 DLMTRLQNEYEATGQ
+482 DLMTRLQNEYESTGQ
-497 SYGEVC
+497 SYGGVC
-503 LYFADDG
+503 VNFADDG
-510 KTGTSILA
+510 RNGTGVLNIN
-518 YSNNYTDV
+518 NNYTSV

-531 FLPDGTIGYGKW
+531 YLPDGTSGYGKW